1 MTLKFDLGHVT
12 WPWVS

>member
-1 MTLKFDLGHVT
+1 MTLKFDLGHVI